1 MGNYKLSIDDYNK
14 AIDIDPKLS
23 EGYFR
28 RGLSMFHSKRY
39 KESIDDFNQAKD
51 IEGSLILQGDLYE
64 EDREWG
70 IEDGLGNC
78 YHALKNYNKA
88 LMHYETAIE
97 HRPNILNFLI
107 NRAQLYYD

>member
-39 KESIDDFNQAKD
+39 KESIEDFN
-51 IEGSLILQGDLYE
+51 
-64 EDREWG
+64 
-70 IEDGLGNC
+70 
-78 YHALKNYNKA
+78 
-88 LMHYETAIE
+88 
-97 HRPNILNFLI
+97 
-107 NRAQLYYD
+107 